1 MQMMFI
7 LYYKLLSYYMDT
19 ITILGI
25 SLLFFYSLT
34 TILQFYGI
42 DTSVYSIYILF
53 YIFIIVSRLILPM
66 NYAKLFPE
74 TEAPLTNDVAS
85 GPIANDND
93 ASSSPTIVFP
103 PPQPQGQITNID
115 RVPVAPTPS
124 QGQITNID
132 RVPVAHTPSQGQIT
146 NIDRVPVAPT
156 PSQGQIM
163 NINRV
168 PVATSPSFAPNTTS
182 NATPPKK
189 PKNNAPS
196 GPTDISSV
204 GQAFGAAFTAL
215 STLT

>member
-1 MQMMFI
+1 
-7 LYYKLLSYYMDT
+7 MDT

-85 GPIANDND
+85 GPLTTDVASGALANDTDASSSPIANDND

-103 PPQPQGQITNID
+103 PRRPQGEITNID
-115 RVPVAPTPS
+115 RVPVAPS
-124 QGQITNID
+124 QGQVTNIN
-132 RVPVAHTPSQGQIT
+132 RG
-146 NIDRVPVAPT
+146 PVAPA
-156 PSQGQIM
+156 PSL
-163 NINRV
+163 
-168 PVATSPSFAPNTTS
+168 SPPPNTTS

-196 GPTDISSV
+196 GSGYLDFSGLGPILS
-204 GQAFGAAFTAL
+204 GLGAFA
-215 STLT
+215 

>member
-42 DTSVYSIYILF
+42 DTSIYSIYILF

-66 NYAKLFPE
+66 NYAKLFPDA
-74 TEAPLTNDVAS
+74 EAPLANADDTGSGSPTNNVS
-85 GPIANDND
+85 GSPTND

-103 PPQPQGQITNID
+103 P
-115 RVPVAPTPS
+115 TPS
-124 QGQITNID
+124 QGQVTNIN
-132 RVPVAHTPSQGQIT
+132 RASP
-146 NIDRVPVAPT
+146 PT
-156 PSQGQIM
+156 PSPI
-163 NINRV
+163 
-168 PVATSPSFAPNTTS
+168 PSTTS
-182 NATPPKK
+182 DTTLPKK

-196 GPTDISSV
+196 GPTDFSGLAQGFASLFS
-204 GQAFGAAFTAL
+204 GFA
-215 STLT
+215 